1 MEIARCY
8 PSRRG
13 YKNQKLPCGP
23 QDICR
28 RPFRTVFAGENKI
41 MLDQAKFREGMAWL
55 AASVNIITTD
65 GAAGRHG
72 FTASAV
78 CSVSDT
84 PPTLLVCM
92 NRNVRSYAAFVRNGV
107 LCVNVLSGGHRVL
120 SRLFSSSQASS
131 DERFGSAAWSV
142 LKTGAPVLDGCVV
155 NFDASISQVLDAGTH
170 DILMCRVEAVRL
182 DHARGGLVWFGRAYH
197 DLCTGTA
204 P

>member
-1 MEIARCY
+1 M
-8 PSRRG
+8 
-13 YKNQKLPCGP
+13 
-23 QDICR
+23 
-28 RPFRTVFAGENKI
+28 
-41 MLDQAKFREGMAWL
+41 
-55 AASVNIITTD
+55 
-65 GAAGRHG
+65 
-72 FTASAV
+72 
-78 CSVSDT
+78 
-84 PPTLLVCM
+84 
-92 NRNVRSYAAFVRNGV
+92 RSYAAFVRNGV

-142 LKTGAPVLDGCVV
+142 LKTGAPALDGCVV

-182 DHARGGLVWFGRAYH
+182 DHARGRLVWFGRAYH